1 MATTA
6 LARKKNP
13 KHRIT
18 WDEFSAF
25 AATTKRDVSHVFR
38 VFKGERS
45 SAKLT
50 ELFRAHFGF
59 AMSDT
64 ALAGRRRRAA

>member
-1 MATTA
+1 MATPA

-25 AATTKRDVSHVFR
+25 VTTTGRDVSHVFR

-45 SAKLT
+45 SVKLAD
-50 ELFRAHFGF
+50 LFRAHFGF
-59 AMSDT
+59 AMRDT